1 MSNIDCKINDL
12 KLKVI
17 CLQSELED
25 CLCKEYYSNK
35 KLLKAKFCL
44 ENSIKK
50 YTNLNYLN
58 QYKYLKNTL
67 TDEQIN
73 NISIVLK
80 EEN

>member
-25 CLCKEYYSNK
+25 CLCKEYYANK